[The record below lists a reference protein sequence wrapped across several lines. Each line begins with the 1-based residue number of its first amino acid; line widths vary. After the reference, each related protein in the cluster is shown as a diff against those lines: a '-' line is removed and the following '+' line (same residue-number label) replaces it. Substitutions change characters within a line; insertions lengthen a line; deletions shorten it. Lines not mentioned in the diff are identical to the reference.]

1 MTDQELV
8 QALRCCAKGLGHDD
22 KCENC
27 KVGEIQNRRE
37 YIEFA
42 AANAIERLTADNTA
56 LRYAIKPA
64 KVMRSQEQ
72 DFNGAVA
79 YLRALA
85 KEQATQ
91 IEKAEAENAALRE
104 KVPQWISVEE
114 RRPEPGKRVLAT
126 DGVFVGEAYRTSA
139 DTWRRY
145 DGIAM
150 RDCIGSVVTHWM
162 PLPEAPEEGDKH
174 E

>member
-1 MTDQELV
+1 MTDQEIV

-27 KVGEIQNRRE
+27 RVGEIQNRRE

-64 KVMRSQEQ
+64 KVKRSQEQ

-104 KVPQWISVEE
+104 YAAMMHECEMCKNDSYCQ
-114 RRPEPGKRVLAT
+114 
-126 DGVFVGEAYRTSA
+126 VGAPTGGDCGNHHEC
-139 DTWRRY
+139 D
-145 DGIAM
+145 DCPC
-150 RDCIGSVVTHWM
+150 RDCEKTDHWALRE
-162 PLPEAPEEGDKH
+162 LPGAPEG
-174 E
+174 